1 MLQRQYAGW
10 LKLSVWIVEL
20 FVERLLSFVI
30 LQRRMEK
37 RKSEIEKLNITV
49 DLSIITTKLSSLR
62 RKWFLSTV
70 RSVLVREGQED
81 IVEEIDKMLKDLEER
96 ILTLKRE

>member
-30 LQRRMEK
+30 LQRCMEK

-49 DLSIITTKLSSLR
+49 ELSIITTKLSSLR

-81 IVEEIDKMLKDLEER
+81 IAEEIDKMLKDLEER

>member
-1 MLQRQYAGW
+1 
-10 LKLSVWIVEL
+10 
-20 FVERLLSFVI
+20 
-30 LQRRMEK
+30 MEK
-37 RKSEIEKLNITV
+37 RKSEIEKLNIAV

-81 IVEEIDKMLKDLEER
+81 IAEEIDKMLKDLEER

>member
-1 MLQRQYAGW
+1 
-10 LKLSVWIVEL
+10 
-20 FVERLLSFVI
+20 
-30 LQRRMEK
+30 MEK

>member
-10 LKLSVWIVEL
+10 LKLLVWIVEL
-20 FVERLLSFVI
+20 FAERLLSFVI
-30 LQRRMEK
+30 LQKRMEK
-37 RKSEIEKLNITV
+37 RKSEIEKLNIAV
-49 DLSIITTKLSSLR
+49 DLSSITTKLSSLR

>member
-1 MLQRQYAGW
+1 
-10 LKLSVWIVEL
+10 
-20 FVERLLSFVI
+20 
-30 LQRRMEK
+30 MEK
-37 RKSEIEKLNITV
+37 RKSEIEKLNIAV

-70 RSVLVREGQED
+70 RSVLIREGQED
-81 IVEEIDKMLKDLEER
+81 IAEEIDKMLKDLEER

>member
-10 LKLSVWIVEL
+10 LKLLVWIVEL
-20 FVERLLSFVI
+20 FAERLLSFVI
-30 LQRRMEK
+30 LQKRMEK
-37 RKSEIEKLNITV
+37 RKSEIEKLNIAV

-70 RSVLVREGQED
+70 RSVLIREGQED

>member
-1 MLQRQYAGW
+1 
-10 LKLSVWIVEL
+10 
-20 FVERLLSFVI
+20 
-30 LQRRMEK
+30 MEK

-49 DLSIITTKLSSLR
+49 ELSIITTKLSSLR

-81 IVEEIDKMLKDLEER
+81 IAEEIDKMLKDLEER

>member
-1 MLQRQYAGW
+1 
-10 LKLSVWIVEL
+10 
-20 FVERLLSFVI
+20 
-30 LQRRMEK
+30 MEK
-37 RKSEIEKLNITV
+37 RKSEIEKLNIAV

-70 RSVLVREGQED
+70 RSVLIREGQED